1 VRGVDVVEFK
11 SYEKMSKK
19 ERKEYNN
26 RQRKTWGALSPIT
39 RKPQRNVHK
48 VKKQKEIIESYNQ

>member
-1 VRGVDVVEFK
+1 MEKQFK

-19 ERKEYNN
+19 EKKEHNN

-39 RKPQRNVHK
+39 RKPQRNAHK